1 MSEIWNLSTLCRCC
15 HADGHF
21 KSLNLPYQGKTN
33 VEIYENMLKDTL
45 GITVSR
51 PPLEAS
57 YTICDDCIVKLRDAT
72 DFKTQVLAC
81 EQQFKEY
88 CQNEQFVSRSDVKIE
103 AESETSSCHGN
114 DDDNNHFNAD
124 DDDYKVIIENPT
136 AVIKKEHMVE
146 IDICDNV
153 DKVKE
158 EKPSD
163 TYIEVPVISYTGNN
177 KPLVKDDKV
186 LNCTAS
192 KKPLK
197 VGDKALKNTV
207 PVKKLK
213 TRNKCEAT
221 IIHRPY
227 IIQEKRGKL
236 SKYSCKECGASF
248 NTIKLVGD
256 HLVKDHKTI
265 FKCEYCPKVLK
276 SFETLLKHVYNHGN
290 KKNYRKECPR
300 CPREFTTKD
309 SFREH
314 MQLHFSHSRNP
325 VCDICKKRFKNKRIL
340 SIHINLHYGTNKKV
354 LCDICG
360 WGFND
365 KTNLRAHVNTVHLKL
380 KPFKCKLCNKA
391 YPTKRSFR
399 DHVNR
404 HSGKQKLYACDTCSW
419 KTHHEKRLQVHIL
432 RHSNKFMCKI
442 CPEIFDDINSRKKH
456 VLECHFPKYQC
467 NICGLDLSSQFCLD
481 RHVEIH
487 NGIKKFDCEICGMK
501 FSQRSGLTRH
511 NIRFHG
517 PKANDSIVKTK
528 CELCKRSFKNIEVHM
543 ERHRVRNFKCEI
555 CGQAYASNSTL
566 NRHKAQKHFGRS
578 FYCEICNK
586 KYLQKSKLNTHMF
599 KVHGIKVENK
609 LRIVIEKTETN
620 SGDSS

>member
-1 MSEIWNLSTLCRCC
+1 MRT
-15 HADGHF
+15 
-21 KSLNLPYQGKTN
+21 
-33 VEIYENMLKDTL
+33 
-45 GITVSR
+45 
-51 PPLEAS
+51 
-57 YTICDDCIVKLRDAT
+57 DDVIR
-72 DFKTQVLAC
+72 
-81 EQQFKEY
+81 
-88 CQNEQFVSRSDVKIE
+88 
-103 AESETSSCHGN
+103 
-114 DDDNNHFNAD
+114 NAD
-124 DDDYKVIIENPT
+124 AKNPSESGIGNPI
-136 AVIKKEHMVE
+136 A
-146 IDICDNV
+146 DIRVGNPNAADTV
-153 DKVKE
+153 D
-158 EKPSD
+158 
-163 TYIEVPVISYTGNN
+163 
-177 KPLVKDDKV
+177 
-186 LNCTAS
+186 A
-192 KKPLK
+192 
-197 VGDKALKNTV
+197 
-207 PVKKLK
+207 
-213 TRNKCEAT
+213 
-221 IIHRPY
+221 
-227 IIQEKRGKL
+227 KRGKL

-404 HSGKQKLYACDTCSW
+404 HQGKQKLYACNTCSW

-442 CPEIFDDINSRKKH
+442 CPEIFNDINSRKKH

-528 CELCKRSFKNIEVHM
+528 CEICKRSFKNIEVHM

-599 KVHGIKVENK
+599 KIHGIKVENK